1 MIKKIAYVSAWIA
14 FGLALVV
21 LVIYLI
27 ALSRIPSQQQFSH
40 YGLVEGMKTLEQN
53 WSQDIRQ
60 QMHFVSF
67 GSRMMPYSLFLALE
81 QPDSKELFR
90 ANTHMRDLGF
100 ILQKATENNPDALPI
115 GFSKDETAHA
125 EPWVGLT
132 CAACHTGSLSYQGT
146 TILLD
151 GGPGFLDFQRMEARL
166 LASLTQTLQN
176 EQKLQRTASRM
187 GVKASEVTAI
197 IKEREWYFSELHRI
211 NKTDVAYGHA
221 RLDAFGRIFNA
232 VSSEALKLPENYHTP
247 DAPVSIPML
256 WSASHLDVVQW
267 NASAPN
273 KNPGPLGQN
282 VTTALAVYGDITIEA
297 GSWGYSSSVNI
308 PNLGY
313 IQKHFY
319 KLMSPVWPQDILGE
333 LNSERV
339 ARGEALYRENC
350 VSCHELI
357 DRSDKKVKLTAKIV
371 PQNQVGT
378 DPTMTVNFAQSMS
391 KTGPLQGQKSI
402 VLFGKPLPES
412 THTLDLVINAAVGA
426 VFKEPIN
433 SLSAFVAEQADVG
446 NAVPDLAKE
455 VYKARAL
462 NGIWATGPFLHN
474 GSVPNLWALLQA
486 VENRPKEFYV
496 KSREFDP
503 VNVGFV
509 STEHEG
515 ASFYDTQLKGN
526 SNEGH
531 VYGTGLSEAEKYD
544 LLEFLKSL

>member
-1 MIKKIAYVSAWIA
+1 MIKKITHFALWVLL
-14 FGLALVV
+14 GLFVIS

-27 ALSRIPSQQQFSH
+27 ALSRIPGQQRFST
-40 YGLVEGMKTLEQN
+40 YGLPDGVQTLEQN
-53 WSQDIRQ
+53 WSKDIRQ

-67 GSRMMPYSLFLALE
+67 GSRMMPYELFLSLE
-81 QPDSKELFR
+81 QPDSTELFR
-90 ANTHMRDLGF
+90 ADAHMQDLGF
-100 ILQKATENNPDALPI
+100 ILQNASENNPDALPV
-115 GFSKDETAHA
+115 GFSKDTKAPI

-132 CAACHTGSLSYQGT
+132 CAACHTGSLTYEGKT
-146 TILLD
+146 LLLD

-166 LASLTQTLQN
+166 LASLSQTLSD
-176 EQKLQRTASRM
+176 EQKLARTAERM
-187 GVKASEVTAI
+187 GKSASDVRAQ
-197 IKEREWYFSELHRI
+197 IKEREWYFSELYRI
-211 NKTDVAYGHA
+211 NKTEVAYGHA

-232 VSSEALKLPENYHTP
+232 VTAEALKLPANFHTP

-282 VTTALAVYGDITIEA
+282 VTTALAVYGDITISP
-297 GSWGYSSSVNI
+297 GSWGYESSVDI

-319 KLMSPVWPQDILGE
+319 KLMSPQWPEDVLGE
-333 LNSERV
+333 LDKNRI
-339 ARGEALYRENC
+339 ALGESVYRANC
-350 VSCHELI
+350 ISCHELF
-357 DRSDKKVKLTAKIV
+357 DRSNETVKLTAKVI

-378 DPTMTVNFAQSMS
+378 DPTMTRNFATSMS
-391 KTGPLQGQKSI
+391 KTGPLEGKKSI
-402 VLFGKPLPES
+402 VVFGKPFTET

-433 SLSAFVAEQADVG
+433 SLSAFIAEKAEVG
-446 NAVPDLAKE
+446 NAVPDMAKE

-462 NGIWATGPFLHN
+462 NGVWATGPFLHN
-474 GSVPNLWALLQA
+474 GSVPSLSALLQP
-486 VENRPKEFYV
+486 VEDRPKEFYV

-503 VNVGFV
+503 VNVGFI
-509 STEHEG
+509 STEHDG
-515 ASFYDTQLKGN
+515 ASFFDTRLKGN

-531 VYGTGLSEAEKYD
+531 EYGTQLTVEDKQN
-544 LLEFLKSL
+544 LLEYLKSL

>member
-1 MIKKIAYVSAWIA
+1 MIKKIAYIGAW
-14 FGLALVV
+14 FFLGLALIALV
-21 LVIYLI
+21 LYLI
-27 ALSRIPSQQQFSH
+27 ALSRIPSQQKFSN
-40 YGLVEGMKTLEQN
+40 YGLVDGMKTLEQN
-53 WSQDIRQ
+53 WTKDIRQ

-67 GSRMMPYSLFLALE
+67 GSRMMPYAMFLALE
-81 QPDSKELFR
+81 QPDSDELFR
-90 ANTHMRDLGF
+90 ADDHMRDLGF
-100 ILQKATENNPDALPI
+100 ILQNASENNPDALPV
-115 GFSKDETAHA
+115 GFSKDETEHS

-132 CAACHTGSLSYQGT
+132 CAACHTGSLTYQGA
-146 TILLD
+146 TILID
-151 GGPGFLDFQRMEARL
+151 GGPGFLDFQRMEERL
-166 LASLTQTLQN
+166 LASLKQTHQN
-176 EQKLQRTASRM
+176 EQKLQRTAARM
-187 GVKASEVTAI
+187 GLDVSEASAQI
-197 IKEREWYFSELHRI
+197 QERAEYFSELHRI
-211 NKTDVAYGHA
+211 NETDVHYGHA

-232 VSSEALKLPENYHTP
+232 VSAEALNLPGNYHTP

-282 VTTALAVYGDITIEA
+282 VTTALAVYGDITIEP
-297 GSWGYSSSVNI
+297 GSMGYPSSVQI

-319 KLMSPVWPQDILGE
+319 RLMSPEWPQDILGE
-333 LNSERV
+333 LKEESV
-339 ARGEALYRENC
+339 ARGEVVYRNNC

-357 DRSDKKVKLTAKIV
+357 DRSDKDVKLTAKIV

-378 DPTMTVNFAQSMS
+378 DPTMAQNFAKSIS
-391 KTGPLQGQKSI
+391 KTGPLKGQKSI
-402 VLFGKPLPES
+402 VLFGKPFKEEA
-412 THTLDLVINAAVGA
+412 HTLDLVINAAVGA

-433 SLSAFVAEQADVG
+433 SLSAFIAEKADVG
-446 NAVPDLAKE
+446 NAVPNLGKE

-474 GSVPNLWALLQA
+474 GSVPNLWALLQP
-486 VENRPKEFYV
+486 VEKRPKEFYV

-503 VNVGFV
+503 VKVGYM
-509 STEHEG
+509 SAEHEG
-515 ASFYDTQLKGN
+515 ASFFDTRLKGN

-531 VYGTGLSEAEKYD
+531 EYGTQLSEADKQD